1 MSSRQEA
8 RWQVEEKET
17 QENGIILGTVC
28 ARPGTGTRSKKGGIA
43 SVTPSQKAI
52 EPGFF

>member
-1 MSSRQEA
+1 MA
-8 RWQVEEKET
+8 RVRKRDT
-17 QENGIILGTVC
+17 GNGINFGTVC

-52 EPGFF
+52 EPGSF